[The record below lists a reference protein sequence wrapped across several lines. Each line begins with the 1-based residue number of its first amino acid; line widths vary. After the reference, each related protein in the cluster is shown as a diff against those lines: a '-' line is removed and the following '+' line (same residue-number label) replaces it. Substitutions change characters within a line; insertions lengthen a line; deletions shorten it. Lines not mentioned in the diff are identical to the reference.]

1 MTKCMMNEAA
11 MAVIREGF
19 RQGGITNKLWFS
31 LKLKDKNKILMVYK
45 VYLSH
50 LQSSITSLLATRE
63 ISYNQDAV

>member
-31 LKLKDKNKILMVYK
+31 LKLKVKNRKILMVYK
-45 VYLSH
+45 VDLRWPFTIISG
-50 LQSSITSLLATRE
+50 IFLLAT
-63 ISYNQDAV
+63 

>member
-31 LKLKDKNKILMVYK
+31 LKLKDNNKILMVYK

-50 LQSSITSLLATRE
+50 SQSSILSLLATRE
-63 ISYNQDAV
+63 ISHNQDAV

>member
-45 VYLSH
+45 GIFKPFAIINNIFAGNKRNIL
-50 LQSSITSLLATRE
+50 
-63 ISYNQDAV
+63 

>member
-31 LKLKDKNKILMVYK
+31 LKLKDKNTILMVYK
-45 VYLSH
+45 IYLSH
-50 LQSSITSLLATRE
+50 LQSSIISFLATRE